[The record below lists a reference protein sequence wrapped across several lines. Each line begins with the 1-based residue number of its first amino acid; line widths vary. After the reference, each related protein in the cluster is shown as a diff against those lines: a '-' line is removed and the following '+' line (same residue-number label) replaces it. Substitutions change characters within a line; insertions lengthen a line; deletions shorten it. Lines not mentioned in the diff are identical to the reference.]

1 MYKSFYGMSCNPFLK
16 NGNSSYPYHS
26 NDFDE
31 MIRRLNFLTEVK
43 GIGLFFGLPGL
54 GKTYCLRYFINNL
67 NKDLYKIIYINP
79 TINMTAFDFLKL
91 LCNQLDID
99 IGNCYKSDIYK
110 NIQKEIIRVSNQDK
124 VNVVVIIDD
133 AQVLS
138 REIIFNFKVLYDFE
152 MDSKDYVSLI
162 LVGYPDLRDEL
173 SKNVYETLKQRIIVN
188 YEFKG
193 LSRQEVKE
201 YVKTRLEIANTNKEI
216 FSIEALNSLYSCCK
230 SSPRRLNTLVIN
242 SLMLGSQKS
251 KQVIDE
257 ETIMNAKGEMDL
269 K

>member
-1 MYKSFYGMSCNPFLK
+1 MYTSFYGMSCNPFSK
-16 NGNSSYPYHS
+16 DGNSSYPYHS

-31 MIRRLNFLTEVK
+31 MIGRLNFLTEVK

-79 TINMTAFDFLKL
+79 TINMTVFDFFKS
-91 LCNQLDID
+91 LCDQLDID

-110 NIQKEIIRVSNQDK
+110 NIQKEIIRVNNQDK

-133 AQVLS
+133 AQLLS

-152 MDSKDYVSLI
+152 MDSRDYVSLI
-162 LVGYPDLRDEL
+162 LVGHPDLRDEL

-188 YEFKG
+188 YSFKG
-193 LSRQEVKE
+193 LTREEVKE
-201 YVKTRLEIANTNKEI
+201 YVKTRLEMANTNKEV

-251 KQVIDE
+251 KPVIDE
-257 ETIMNAKGEMDL
+257 EIIINAKGEMDL